1 MGDIFT
7 SAAIAWG
14 VVALL
19 FLITELMTGTL
30 YVLCVFVGALAA
42 SFVPLFGGGF
52 IAQVAVFAIFS
63 LLALFFIR
71 PVLLKTLKTKQA
83 PKSNADAI
91 IGRIGR
97 VSQTIK
103 AGDYGRVAIDGDD
116 WKAESVE
123 SEDIPVG
130 SKVEVLDRKSLILT
144 VKTI

>member
-52 IAQVAVFAIFS
+52 IAQVAV
-63 LLALFFIR
+63 
-71 PVLLKTLKTKQA
+71 
-83 PKSNADAI
+83 
-91 IGRIGR
+91 
-97 VSQTIK
+97 
-103 AGDYGRVAIDGDD
+103 DGDD